1 MKKKTRFNPVVT
13 RIKLNP
19 EQAVL
24 SCACYN
30 TGNQAGAAV
39 PASTSICA
47 GRTITRAKF
56 ASGSTVS

>member
-1 MKKKTRFNPVVT
+1 MKKKTRFSPVVT

-30 TGNQAGAAV
+30 TGNKAGAAT
-39 PASTSICA
+39 PANTTICS
-47 GRTITRAKF
+47 GRTTTRGKF